1 MENMKDHHGTR
12 ISSTYISH
20 PTLWTPNCDTI
31 YPSLASSLWGTEV
44 WVRTRPRSELAW
56 RRRSASNSGGLC
68 RCGWSREQQKNTGVV
83 LRLRHTWV
91 EILALSVTL
100 LVTLG
105 GHFLTLLKLGGV
117 REAGTTRWVSRAWW
131 IQTPRTTFSSLSFLL
146 LSERCAWGHR
156 SYSTRRAW
164 LLTLFSIPRGGGGVH
179 LSRCCT
185 CCSASFRLPSWFP
198 SQGTVQIL
206 RLLGKVCTE

>member
-1 MENMKDHHGTR
+1 MENMKDHCGTR
-12 ISSTYISH
+12 FSNMYISH
-20 PTLWTPNCDTI
+20 PTLWTLNCDTI
-31 YPSLASSLWGTEV
+31 YPSLASPLWGTEV
-44 WVRTRPRSELAW
+44 WVRAMPRSELAW
-56 RRRSASNSGGLC
+56 RRRSASNSGG
-68 RCGWSREQQKNTGVV
+68 VV

-91 EILALSVTL
+91 EILVLSVTL
-100 LVTLG
+100 LVTLE

-131 IQTPRTTFSSLSFLL
+131 IQTPRTTFSSLSSLL
-146 LSERCAWGHR
+146 LSERCVWGHR
-156 SYSTRRAW
+156 SYSTHRAW
-164 LLTLFSIPRGGGGVH
+164 LLTLFSIPGGGGGMH

-185 CCSASFRLPSWFP
+185 CFSASFQLPSSWFP